1 MFYFATVSKSK
12 NKETSIDMSIFES
25 DTPGIKYG
33 SHALNLKRAN
43 KDTKMSVTYPT
54 NKDTSMDMSIFQSDT
69 PGRKYGSHG
78 LNLKRENKGTI
89 PITLFLLY
97 IFFNIVS
104 MFIMC

>member
-1 MFYFATVSKSK
+1 MFYLTTVSKQK

-33 SHALNLKRAN
+33 SHALNLRRAN
-43 KDTKMSVTYPT
+43 KDTKMSVSYPT

-69 PGRKYGSHG
+69 PGRNYGSHG
-78 LNLKRENKGTI
+78 LNFKKGKQRYNTYNFI
-89 PITLFLLY
+89 FVIF
-97 IFFNIVS
+97 FFNIVS